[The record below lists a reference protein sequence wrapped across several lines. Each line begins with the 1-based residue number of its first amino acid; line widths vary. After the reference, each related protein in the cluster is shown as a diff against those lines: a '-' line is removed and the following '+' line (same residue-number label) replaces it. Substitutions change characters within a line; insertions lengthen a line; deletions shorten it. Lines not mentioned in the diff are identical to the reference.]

1 MSRFTFSLATSADD
15 AQLRARMA
23 EDRMEGN
30 IAISFRR
37 EPSYFAGSR
46 LQGDRVQVIT
56 CRDTFDRANRIVGLG
71 SRASCLMHVNGQPLR
86 IGYLSDLRADPQ
98 YRNGTLLARGYRFLR
113 TLHEAEPL
121 PLYVSIIF
129 DTNRTALQTLVGGR
143 AGLPNYTCLGKIL
156 TPALHLDFPRR
167 AITLPGVTLRR
178 AQAAD
183 LPAIVRFLNR
193 RLATRQFAP
202 VYAEADFLPG
212 GRCAGLRVTDFFV
225 AIKHAQTAGQT
236 NVPTQT
242 QTAPQAS
249 GPSETVTD
257 GKTDFH
263 PDKNTNRQTGN
274 AAPAATS
281 GSASDDNLLATMA
294 AWDQAGVRQTHIER
308 YSTALTLL
316 RPLYNLASKLC
327 PLKPLPA
334 IGSRVPYLYWCCIAV
349 QNDDLTLLRALVRH
363 AYRALRTGP
372 WHYAIMGLHERDPLA
387 PILKDYRQIHAAGL
401 LYRVDFADP
410 GNSAGDQFIPDNRIP
425 CFEMALA

>member
-56 CRDTFDRANRIVGLG
+56 CHDTFDRANRIVGLG
-71 SRASCLMHVNGQPLR
+71 ARASCQMHVNGQPLR

-193 RLATRQFAP
+193 RLATRQFSP

-212 GRCAGLRVTDFFV
+212 GRCTGLRVTDFFV
-225 AIKHAQTAGQT
+225 AIKDA
-236 NVPTQT
+236 PTV
-242 QTAPQAS
+242 AQAS
-249 GPSETVTD
+249 GQSDARTD
-257 GKTDFH
+257 RKTDTQ
-263 PDKNTNRQTGN
+263 PDNNTNKQTGS
-274 AAPAATS
+274 AAPDAAS
-281 GSASDDNLLATMA
+281 PIASDDNLLATLA

-308 YSTALTLL
+308 YSTALNLL
-316 RPLYNLASKLC
+316 RPLYNLASKIS

-334 IGSRVPYLYWCCIAV
+334 VGSRVPYLYWCCIAV
-349 QNDDLTLLRALVRH
+349 HNDDLTLLRALVRH

-387 PILKDYRQIHAAGL
+387 PVLKEYRQIPAAGL
-401 LYRVDFADP
+401 LYRVDFADS
-410 GNSAGDQFIPDNRIP
+410 GNTAGAAGTGSTAASERFTLDNRIP